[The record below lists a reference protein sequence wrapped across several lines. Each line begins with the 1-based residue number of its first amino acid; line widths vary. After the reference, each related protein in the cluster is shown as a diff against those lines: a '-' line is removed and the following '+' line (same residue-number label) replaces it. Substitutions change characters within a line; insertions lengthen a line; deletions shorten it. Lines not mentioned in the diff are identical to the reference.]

1 MPILIFKNV
10 HKVMKA
16 DTLCRQRGISCR
28 VLPVPEHISS
38 ECGMCLEVEAENTE
52 KCTVVLKENN
62 IQFEIYNM
70 EVL

>member
-1 MPILIFKNV
+1 
-10 HKVMKA
+10 MKA
-16 DTLCRQRGISCR
+16 DALCRQHGIACR

-62 IQFEIYNM
+62 IQFEIHNK
-70 EVL
+70 EDL